1 MAGIDNLIPNSE
13 RSPEELR
20 EMAKKGG
27 IASGIARRKKKTMKE
42 NLEIILGMPL
52 NNGEE
57 ASIEEIQSFAAIKGK
72 NITVEQAMLI
82 AQVQKALKG
91 DTQAMAFLRD
101 TSGQRP
107 VEQVEMNTTINKTA
121 DEIEDYINGR
131 KK

>member
-1 MAGIDNLIPNSE
+1 MAGEDNLIPMNE
-13 RSPEELR
+13 RSQEEAR
-20 EMAKKGG
+20 EMGRKGG
-27 IASGIARRKKKTMKE
+27 IASGKARRAKKTMKE

-72 NITVEQAMLI
+72 NITVEQAILI
-82 AQVQKALKG
+82 AQVQKAMKG
-91 DTQAMAFLRD
+91 DTQSAAFLRD
-101 TSGQRP
+101 TSGQKP